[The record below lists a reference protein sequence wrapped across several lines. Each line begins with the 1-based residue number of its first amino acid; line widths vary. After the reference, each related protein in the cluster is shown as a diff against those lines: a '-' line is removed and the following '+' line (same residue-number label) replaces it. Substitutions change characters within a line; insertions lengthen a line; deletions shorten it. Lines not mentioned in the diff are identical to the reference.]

1 MRSHQ
6 VHPTRKPSKLLE
18 PRAKA
23 VFCPIRRERKI
34 YFEKLDV
41 AAIQCNLTLI
51 PRPGQR
57 AEVDPVCLV
66 CCPHCDTAPR
76 RPIASSVYS

>member
-1 MRSHQ
+1 MHSHH
-6 VHPTRKPSKLLE
+6 VHPAGKPRNLLE

-23 VFCPIRRERKI
+23 VLCPTRRERKI

-66 CCPHCDTAPR
+66 
-76 RPIASSVYS
+76 